1 MESLIQR
8 DSKDEYEGIGKL
20 GDFKVG
26 PMDESNSSAS
36 ARKSRAADNVEVRW
50 SERVESGR

>member
-1 MESLIQR
+1 
-8 DSKDEYEGIGKL
+8 
-20 GDFKVG
+20 
-26 PMDESNSSAS
+26 MDESDSSAS